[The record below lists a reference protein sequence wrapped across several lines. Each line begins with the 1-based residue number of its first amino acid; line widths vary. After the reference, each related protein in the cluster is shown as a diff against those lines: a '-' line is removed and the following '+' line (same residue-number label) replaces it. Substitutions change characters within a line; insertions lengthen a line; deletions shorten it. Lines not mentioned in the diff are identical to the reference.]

1 MPGSLPRLL
10 LERGAM
16 PGDAHQPNPL
26 DALLERLADVD
37 DPIVSAWAAGL
48 LESEEAGAQEQID
61 TNPTPAA

>member
-1 MPGSLPRLL
+1 
-10 LERGAM
+10 M